1 MDSPTRSCPA
11 RSSGEKREPGASQLP
26 AARRARGGRG
36 RPRCPRPFPALSP
49 PTSLSGL
56 GGPARATSRGGD
68 ERGGARRRRG
78 GRGSHAR
85 APPRPEPAPGCPPLL
100 GPAAGVSGSG
110 GRGAAARPAM
120 SPLFSWV
127 AKVGGFG
134 AASGGRSLP
143 AGMALGA
150 AVPAGAV
157 LGTFVTVGPLGVRS
171 AVSAQGWEVRLSL
184 GRARRGRRAIP
195 GSRRES
201 NWCEARVVSQVVLI
215 H

>member
-1 MDSPTRSCPA
+1 MRSETRSLPTSRCAPNA
-11 RSSGEKREPGASQLP
+11 GWAWP
-26 AARRARGGRG
+26 AAL
-36 RPRCPRPFPALSP
+36 PRPFPVLSP

-56 GGPARATSRGGD
+56 GGPARATSQGGD

-78 GRGSHAR
+78 GGGSHAR

-110 GRGAAARPAM
+110 TRGRGAAARPAM

-134 AASGGRSLP
+134 AASGGRPLP
-143 AGMALGA
+143 SRTALGA
-150 AVPAGAV
+150 ADPAGAV
-157 LGTFVTVGPLGVRS
+157 LETFVTVEPLGVRS
-171 AVSAQGWEVRLSL
+171 AVSAQRWEVRLSF
-184 GRARRGRRAIP
+184 GRPGRGCRATAR
-195 GSRRES
+195 SRRES
-201 NWCEARVVSQVVLI
+201 NWCGARVVSLVVLI